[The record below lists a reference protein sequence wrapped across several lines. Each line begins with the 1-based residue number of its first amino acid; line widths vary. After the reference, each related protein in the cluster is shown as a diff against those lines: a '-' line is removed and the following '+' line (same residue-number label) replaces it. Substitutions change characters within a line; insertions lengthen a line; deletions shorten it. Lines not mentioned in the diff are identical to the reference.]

1 MRLRYG
7 PKKTVVLVA
16 LTITTIFFVLSKIE
30 TMVNPAWLELR
41 SFEIVRWYDSGG
53 LKK

>member
-7 PKKTVVLVA
+7 PKKTVGLLAITVA
-16 LTITTIFFVLSKIE
+16 TIFFVLSKIE
-30 TMVNPAWLELR
+30 NMINPSWLELR
-41 SFEIVRWYDSGG
+41 AFEIVRWYDSGG